1 MKKFLG
7 MLVVLLLTGVLY
19 AEVKIQG
26 YTNSQYENIVSSC
39 MTNITWDRRVHEIE
53 IIRKSTHTLYID
65 FFNIRHSSVALYG
78 ASSEAYRIDRST
90 GMLAPVY
97 TLDRSTTIAPNFG
110 RDIFKVESD
119 DFSVWVSTDENQNT
133 PDIDINAWGW

>member
-90 GMLAPVY
+90 
-97 TLDRSTTIAPNFG
+97 TIAPNFG